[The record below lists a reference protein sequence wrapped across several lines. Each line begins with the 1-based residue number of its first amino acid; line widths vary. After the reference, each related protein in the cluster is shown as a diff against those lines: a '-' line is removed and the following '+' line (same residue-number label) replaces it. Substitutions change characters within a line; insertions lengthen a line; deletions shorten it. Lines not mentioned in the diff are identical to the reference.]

1 MSGWDIVFLVIACL
15 MGVLGLW
22 NLARQRNVFLA
33 ITGLLWFLV
42 VLFKFVITARDIYG
56 YQLFPN
62 SSVPVVGDLV
72 LFILVPVMLVF
83 AFFSSNRR

>member
-1 MSGWDIVFLVIACL
+1 MSGWEIVFLVIGCL

-42 VLFKFVITARDIYG
+42 VLFKFVVRSNVYG

>member
-1 MSGWDIVFLVIACL
+1 MSGWQIVFLVIGCL

-33 ITGLLWFLV
+33 ITGLLWFLI
-42 VLFKFVITARDIYG
+42 VLFKFVVRSTVYS
-56 YQLFPN
+56 YQLFPG

-72 LFILVPVMLVF
+72 LFVLVPVMLVF

>member
-1 MSGWDIVFLVIACL
+1 MTGWEIVFLVIGCL

-42 VLFKFVITARDIYG
+42 VLFKYVVNPERVFN
-56 YQLFPN
+56 YQLFPG